1 MSFVARHGLDLL
13 DGQQIEDVVRDE
25 AIAGGRRLVGRRPS
39 LGQPHLGARSPRPQA
54 RLREP
59 DHPGAQI
66 DAPVAR
72 VGRQLL
78 LEQPLREAAR
88 PAAELEDGPRGRE
101 VAVLEEQARRDVLV
115 ERLRVLE
122 RSDPVV
128 GSPGLVVGE
137 GARSHR
143 SAPPGP
149 PCRRG
154 RLGNGRYSGTWIER
168 R

>member
-1 MSFVARHGLDLL
+1 MTKATSMPAFPA
-13 DGQQIEDVVRDE
+13 VRTLAVE
-25 AIAGGRRLVGRRPS
+25 
-39 LGQPHLGARSPRPQA
+39 GAS
-54 RLREP
+54 
-59 DHPGAQI
+59 G
-66 DAPVAR
+66 
-72 VGRQLL
+72 LL
-78 LEQPLREAAR
+78 LTPLGFRT
-88 PAAELEDGPRGRE
+88 PG
-101 VAVLEEQARRDVLV
+101 VIKK
-115 ERLRVLE
+115 LRVLE